1 MRSSSPAAGF
11 CGMSDQSTKCS
22 VCQARERV
30 AIDLALARGVSV
42 GALAKRYQ
50 LGPDSLYRHRKSHM
64 PPQLKAKLLAGPD
77 IADLDLDRL
86 RETES
91 QSLLANLIA
100 IRRRLF
106 AALDAGEEFADV
118 NAITRVVGQLHRN
131 LEITGELIGDL
142 RLGATT
148 VNNVLVMPAY
158 VELRVELVNAL
169 RAYPDAARAVAAVLH
184 QVESK
189 SAAAVRSEPRELAHD
204 GLARAG
210 GEGSAPPAPAH
221 QRPPHGSQLDD
232 IEDPQ

>member
-1 MRSSSPAAGF
+1 MCALLRGDLKMLPQNGNALATNIPNSAIAAGF
-11 CGMSDQSTKCS
+11 CRMSDKPTKCS
-22 VCQARERV
+22 ICKHRELA

-50 LGPDSLYRHRKSHM
+50 LGPDSLYRHRHHM
-64 PPQLKAKLLAGPD
+64 PEQLKAKLLAGPD
-77 IADLDLDRL
+77 IEGVDLDRL

-106 AALDAGEEFADV
+106 AALDAGEEYADV

-142 RLGATT
+142 RLGSTT

-169 RAYPDAARAVAAVLH
+169 RGFPDAAAAVARVLH
-184 QVESK
+184 QIEGK
-189 SAAAVRSEPRELAHD
+189 AAAVVAAEPRELA
-204 GLARAG
+204 
-210 GEGSAPPAPAH
+210 S
-221 QRPPHGSQLDD
+221 
-232 IEDPQ
+232 